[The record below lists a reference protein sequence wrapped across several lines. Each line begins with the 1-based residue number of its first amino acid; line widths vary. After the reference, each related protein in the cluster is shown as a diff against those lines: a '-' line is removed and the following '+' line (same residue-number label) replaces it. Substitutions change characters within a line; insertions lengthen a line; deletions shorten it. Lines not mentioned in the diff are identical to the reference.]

1 MEINSSFA
9 ILGGSFNPIHSGHIE
24 MAVQAHEE
32 FELDNIIIMPNK
44 TTYYKESQVF
54 VSDEHRLNMIELA
67 AEDYPYMS
75 VSKMEIERGG
85 VTHTIDTIREFNKL
99 YPGIRPYFIIG
110 GDSLE
115 WIDKWVEGPELL
127 KIITVLTAIRGT
139 TDRAKSEMIIERL
152 ESEYEGARLHILDMD
167 ENPVSSSEIRE
178 RRKAGLSIHGMVPE
192 KVEEYIINNSLYIS

>member
-54 VSDEHRLNMIELA
+54 VSDEHRLNMIKLA

-75 VSKMEIERGG
+75 ASKMEIERGG
-85 VTHTIDTIREFNKL
+85 VTHTIDTIREFKKL

-115 WIDKWVEGPELL
+115 WIDKWVEGSELL